1 MDNLNL
7 KSDPIPAVP
16 AVPGA
21 TPAWMTLV
29 TSLIASGAQ
38 IASAVAQANAHTG
51 TNIQLPP
58 NYTLNVPPAN
68 TNTTSNSTGANNAA
82 AAPVKSFMD
91 NISTNTVIIVV
102 AIVLAICGGAFFYF
116 KSKKVV

>member
-1 MDNLNL
+1 MDNLQL

-29 TSLIASGAQ
+29 TSLVASGAQ

-58 NYTLNVPPAN
+58 NYTLNVPPAAAVIPPAN
-68 TNTTSNSTGANNAA
+68 TVAVTPGTT
-82 AAPVKSFMD
+82 KSFMD
-91 NISTNTVIIVV
+91 DISTNTIIIIVAV
-102 AIVLAICGGAFFYF
+102 ILAICGGAFFYF
-116 KSKKVV
+116 KSKKIA

>member
-1 MDNLNL
+1 MDNLQL

-51 TNIQLPP
+51 TNVQLPP
-58 NYTLNVPPAN
+58 NYTLNVPPAAPVYAPAN
-68 TNTTSNSTGANNAA
+68 TGANNTT
-82 AAPVKSFMD
+82 APTKSFMD

-116 KSKKVV
+116 KSKKIA

>member
-1 MDNLNL
+1 MDNLIL
-7 KSDPIPAVP
+7 KSDPVPAVP

-58 NYTLNVPPAN
+58 NYTLNVPPATTN
-68 TNTTSNSTGANNAA
+68 NAPANTTANNTAV
-82 AAPVKSFMD
+82 PVKSFMD

-116 KSKKVV
+116 KSRKIV

>member
-1 MDNLNL
+1 MDNLIL
-7 KSDPIPAVP
+7 KSDPVPAVP

-68 TNTTSNSTGANNAA
+68 TNNASVNTEANNNAT
-82 AAPVKSFMD
+82 PKSFMD
-91 NISTNTVIIVV
+91 SISTNTVIIIV
-102 AIVLAICGGAFFYF
+102 AIIIAICGGAFFYF
-116 KSKKVV
+116 KSKKIV